1 MLQRVTYK
9 LMSRDQTYWY
19 FEILTFGSI
28 FFFSSCMCAD
38 KKESPNKAYSMK
50 KMTLDESKT
59 SSEEHY

>member
-9 LMSRDQTYWY
+9 LISRDQTYWY

-28 FFFSSCMCAD
+28 FFFLLVCVQIR
-38 KKESPNKAYSMK
+38 KKAYSMK
-50 KMTLDESKT
+50 KMTLDENKT